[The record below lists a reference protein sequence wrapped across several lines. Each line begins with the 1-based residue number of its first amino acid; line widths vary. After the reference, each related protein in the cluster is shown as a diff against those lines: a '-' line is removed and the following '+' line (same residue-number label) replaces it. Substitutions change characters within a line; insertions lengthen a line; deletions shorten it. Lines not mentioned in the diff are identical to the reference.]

1 MVLIYLP
8 EIGGSVKTARPALP
22 RYLTLQPVGWVER
35 EADSPA
41 LPPVPAGQGV
51 LRASS
56 LEFRVPP
63 LQLFPV
69 RDRAAHLVFPSVSS
83 GARTR
88 PPGTG
93 GEPKRS
99 GRAAFRA
106 PLPRLVLLDVVPDEL
121 QQYSGHG
128 LALGCRDRLEVGVEF
143 RLHVQVHLLESFL
156 QGHRSPPS
164 RR

>member
-69 RDRAAHLVFPSVSS
+69 RDRAAHLVFPSVVQAL
-83 GARTR
+83 GL
-88 PPGTG
+88 GLQV
-93 GEPKRS
+93 
-99 GRAAFRA
+99 RAASRSA
-106 PLPRLVLLDVVPDEL
+106 QDERPFERR
-121 QQYSGHG
+121 S
-128 LALGCRDRLEVGVEF
+128 RDWCF
-143 RLHVQVHLLESFL
+143 WT
-156 QGHRSPPS
+156 
-164 RR
+164 